1 MNKQLLSKFSKLL
14 VAVLV
19 GIAICIKVEQ
29 GGTDTLFTKNDVA
42 IVVGGIA
49 LWVAIMFV
57 RRQQKR

>member
-14 VAVLV
+14 VAMLV